1 MKRIEEMIKLIKS
14 RHALGFN
21 VSIFL
26 IVSCLVVLPLLNDTI
41 LQVAL
46 GLFIVIVAW
55 YFSTLVRER
64 LLLKEV
70 LKNFKAN
77 PNKSLEAVNKQITRM
92 KRRLKNTDITPEDG
106 QLNYASINKKEQE
119 LIQYEQLKEAI
130 YEEHKDL

>member
-55 YFSTLVRER
+55 YFSALVRER

>member
-26 IVSCLVVLPLLNDTI
+26 IVSCLVVLPLLNDTL
-41 LQVAL
+41 LQAAL
-46 GLFIVIVAW
+46 ALFIVVVAW
-55 YFSTLVRER
+55 YFSTLVKER

-77 PNKSLEAVNKQITRM
+77 PDKSLEAVNKQITRM

>member
-77 PNKSLEAVNKQITRM
+77 PNKSLEAVNKQIARM